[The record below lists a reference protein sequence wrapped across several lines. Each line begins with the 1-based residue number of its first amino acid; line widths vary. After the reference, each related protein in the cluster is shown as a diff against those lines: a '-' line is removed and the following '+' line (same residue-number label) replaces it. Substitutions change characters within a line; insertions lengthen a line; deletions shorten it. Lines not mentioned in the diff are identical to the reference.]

1 MSYWLSNENFVTRA
15 TVTVSS
21 TAAGQIGH
29 PLKLGSGAAA
39 AVTGGQYVGPER
51 SYTVEIDSLSGGS
64 EVGQAS
70 FRWRTSDSDG
80 IWEET
85 GRVTAESLIDLSD
98 GVRLRW
104 MGGAGQD
111 FFVGDQW
118 SFWAASPFGPSNLYD
133 LNRDTVWRSA
143 GLDGPC
149 WIGLDLGRAERVTA
163 VCLMDHNLTD
173 MASLTLEGSTDGN
186 WVEPAYSA
194 GLTVS
199 RPHAGLFMD
208 QTFRYWRL
216 VIDDSGNED
225 GRVEAAEF
233 FLGDGFNPEM
243 IMVDGPRKQIDAVNI
258 GYLPREITRAEF
270 IAPTGR
276 AMEEI
281 RDWFSRLTACQRRE
295 EAFFLFCPDAGAVA
309 PEIQLAT
316 MEKRILDFTQAG
328 QDHYRFQLNL
338 IEAAKSYV

>member
-1 MSYWLSNENFVTRA
+1 MSYWLSNENFVARA

-21 TAAGQIGH
+21 TSAGQIGH

-39 AVTGGQYVGPER
+39 AVTGGQYIGPER

-64 EVGQAS
+64 EVGQAT

-80 IWEET
+80 VWEET
-85 GRVTAESLIDLSD
+85 GRITSDSFMDLSD

-104 MGGAGQD
+104 LSGAGQD
-111 FFVGDQW
+111 FYIGDQW
-118 SFWAASPFGPSNLYD
+118 SFWAASPFGPSNLHD

-149 WIGLDLGRAERVTA
+149 WIGFDLGRTERVTA
-163 VCLMDHNLTD
+163 VCLLDHNLTD
-173 MASLTLEGSTDGN
+173 SATITLEGSTDGN
-186 WVEPAYSA
+186 WGEPAYSA
-194 GLTVS
+194 PLTVA
-199 RPHAGLFMD
+199 RPHAGLFPD
-208 QTFRYWRL
+208 RTYRYWRL
-216 VIDDSGNED
+216 VMGDSGNED
-225 GRVEAAEF
+225 GCVEASQL

-243 IMVDGPRKQIDAVNI
+243 IMVEGPRKQIDATNI
-258 GYLPREITRAEF
+258 GYLPRKITRAEF
-270 IAPTGR
+270 IAPTGL

-281 RDWFSRLTACQRRE
+281 RDWFSRLTTRQRRE
-295 EAFFLFCPDAGAVA
+295 EAVFLYCPDAEAAA

-316 MEKRILDFTQAG
+316 MEKRVLDFVLAG
-328 QDHYRFQLNL
+328 PDHYRFQLNL